1 MATDGEAY
9 WYKQGKIIKV
19 QNSLHIK
26 DVIDHPEEFN
36 LTKKYIEDTY
46 KKYNEK
52 IYTEGKAREEIMV
65 EVMKKGW
72 VRVRQSTSRA
82 GTRWIFQFADYK
94 KQRKDLKNLVEL
106 LMLDKKEMKP
116 YDDLY
121 LLSYDGKTD
130 EHYNDFIGRG
140 IKTFLESLKDEK
152 KIVIEQVNKYSYF
165 NY

>member
-52 IYTEGKAREEIMV
+52 IYYHFRSA
-65 EVMKKGW
+65 
-72 VRVRQSTSRA
+72 
-82 GTRWIFQFADYK
+82 ADVWHPVK
-94 KQRKDLKNLVEL
+94 VT
-106 LMLDKKEMKP
+106 
-116 YDDLY
+116 
-121 LLSYDGKTD
+121 G
-130 EHYNDFIGRG
+130 
-140 IKTFLESLKDEK
+140 
-152 KIVIEQVNKYSYF
+152 V
-165 NY
+165 